1 MIQYGVLS
9 YTDTCNNVMT
19 PTVFTNLAF
28 HREWIDE
35 QIGNSGDPKITT
47 PKILPGSD
55 STTPGITTG
64 SDPTT
69 KEITTGNPDGSTTPS
84 GDTSTPK
91 GDSTTPIGS
100 SQKPRS
106 GDLESCVKGCLKWD
120 EKCSEPEG
128 DLAFLRS
135 LKLEGL

>member
-1 MIQYGVLS
+1 
-9 YTDTCNNVMT
+9 MT

-35 QIGNSGDPKITT
+35 QIGNNGDRKITT

-64 SDPTT
+64 SDPTS
-69 KEITTGNPDGSTTPS
+69 EGSTTPS
-84 GDTSTPK
+84 GDSTTPK
-91 GDSTTPIGS
+91 GGSTTPIGS

-106 GDLESCVKGCLKWD
+106 GDLESCVKDCLKWD
-120 EKCSEPEG
+120 EKCSEPVG

>member
-35 QIGNSGDPKITT
+35 QIGNNGDRKITT
-47 PKILPGSD
+47 PQILPGSD

-64 SDPTT
+64 SDPTP
-69 KEITTGNPDGSTTPS
+69 KEITTGNTDGSTTPS
-84 GDTSTPK
+84 S
-91 GDSTTPIGS
+91 DSTTPIGTS
-100 SQKPRS
+100 TKPRS
-106 GDLESCVKGCLKWD
+106 GDLESCVKDCLKWD
-120 EKCSEPEG
+120 EECSEPVG

-135 LKLEGL
+135 LKLDGLK